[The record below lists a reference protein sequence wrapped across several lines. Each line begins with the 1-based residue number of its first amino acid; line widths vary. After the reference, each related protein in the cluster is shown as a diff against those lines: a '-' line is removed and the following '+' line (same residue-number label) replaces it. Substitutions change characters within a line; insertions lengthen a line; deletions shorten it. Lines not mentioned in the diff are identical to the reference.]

1 MNVEMITLKKIRD
14 VNKRNIISFKY
25 NKNINYVFI
34 IIIQFIKTA
43 YNEINKI
50 NSFNFEYRDVMKINL
65 FNIISIFNEK
75 LMK

>member
-1 MNVEMITLKKIRD
+1 MNVEMITLKKMRD

-25 NKNINYVFI
+25 NKNVNYVFI
-34 IIIQFIKTA
+34 IIIQFIKTT